1 MAEHVHRRIAG
12 RATGAILVVGALAA
26 LQLAVDSGAV
36 RRVLVPSPSDVLTTL
51 GAILG
56 HGKLW
61 EPLAHTLYLLA
72 IAYIASALL
81 AIVLGL
87 FMGRSNTV
95 YNMFEPLL
103 EVIRPLPK
111 PALLP
116 PLILFLGLGDPMKI
130 VVASLAAFFPV
141 LINTVQG
148 VRGVDPVLVD
158 TARTFGYGNAAIIR
172 KIVLPASLP
181 FIFAGLRISLGL
193 GLIVVVVAEMLA
205 GTGGIGY
212 LILDMQRTFRVRDM
226 YAWLVILACLGYGL
240 NAIFVFI
247 ERRVVHWT

>member
-1 MAEHVHRRIAG
+1 MAEHAHRRIAG
-12 RATGAILVVGALAA
+12 RATGIVLVAGALAA

-36 RRVLVPSPSDVLTTL
+36 RRVLVPSPSDVFGTL
-51 GAILG
+51 GVILTQ
-56 HGKLW
+56 GKLW

-72 IAYIASALL
+72 AAYVASSL
-81 AIVLGL
+81 AAILFGL
-87 FMGRSNTV
+87 FMGRSNAV
-95 YNMFEPLL
+95 YNAFEPLF

-116 PLILFLGLGDPMKI
+116 PLILFLGLGDSMKI
-130 VVASLAAFFPV
+130 VIVSLAVFFPV

-158 TARTFGYGNAAIIR
+158 TARTLGHGNGAILR

-212 LILDMQRTFRVRDM
+212 LVLDMQRTFRVRDM

-240 NAIFVFI
+240 NAIFVSI
-247 ERRVVHWT
+247 ERHVVHWT